1 MAEPPDEPLVILI
14 MVDSRI
20 RSKEEFYPFVHSLVS
35 LPRGQ
40 KFSTSAPADITSATQ
55 FNDFLTEN
63 LSQNKSVIVEDLN
76 DIPASKV
83 ITGLYGLDY
92 NSPSQFKVNGKTGEI
107 RESFLAPLLM
117 PILG

>member
-40 KFSTSAPADITSATQ
+40 KFSTTVPADIASATQ
-55 FNDFLTEN
+55 FNNFLTEN
-63 LSQNKSVIVEDLN
+63 LSQNKSIIVDDLN

-92 NSPSQFKVNGKTGEI
+92 NSPSRFKVTWATFII
-107 RESFLAPLLM
+107 RPRSSGL
-117 PILG
+117 